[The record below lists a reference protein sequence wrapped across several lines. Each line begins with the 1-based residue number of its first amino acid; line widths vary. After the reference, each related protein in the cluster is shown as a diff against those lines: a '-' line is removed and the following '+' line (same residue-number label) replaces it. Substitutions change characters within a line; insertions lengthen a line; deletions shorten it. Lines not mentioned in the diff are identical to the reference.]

1 MTTVIAGQA
10 LPLLSQWLDFEGGT
24 LTDLDAT
31 PTISVTNIGTGTT
44 ALAATTTG
52 VTHPGI
58 GSYGYTWTPSAALAA
73 GAYLVEWAG
82 LSDAAPVT
90 ATETVTV
97 IAPATAAATNT
108 SPAGV
113 WYATRE
119 DVKGA
124 LDFKETARVNRQVD
138 RAIEAASR
146 DVEKLCHRTFYPVA
160 ATRYFNWPNAQTA
173 RPWRLWLDQNE
184 LISLTTLTAGGDTIA
199 DTDFFLEPNQY
210 GPPYNR
216 IEIDLDSN
224 AAFSSGDTH
233 QRSIAITGL
242 YGYRDDETTVGTL
255 AEALDA
261 SETTVGVDGD
271 TSAEVGVGSV
281 LRVDSE
287 RMIVTARAMLDTGQN
302 LGGAGLTIQNS
313 AVTVTVADASG
324 FAVDEVILIDAERMR
339 IEDIAGNNLIVKRAW
354 DGSTIA
360 AHTAG
365 ADIYAPR
372 TLSVRRA
379 ALGTTAAT
387 HASGTSIQRWNPPGD
402 VRTLVIGQA
411 ISTLTN
417 EQAGYSRVKR
427 SGESTGE
434 RARDTSALASL
445 RQATYDAVG
454 RKARIRGV

>member
-1 MTTVIAGQA
+1 MTTVTAGQA
-10 LPLLSQWLDFEGGT
+10 LPLLAQFFDFDGGT

-31 PTISVTNIGTGTT
+31 PTISITNIGTGAT
-44 ALAATTTG
+44 ALTATTTS
-52 VTHPGI
+52 VTHPGT
-58 GSYGYTWTPSAALAA
+58 GSYGYTWTPAAVLAA
-73 GAYLVEWAG
+73 GAYLVQWSG
-82 LSDAAPVT
+82 LSDGDAVT

-97 IAPATAAATNT
+97 VAPATAVATNT
-108 SPAGV
+108 STAGI

-119 DVKGA
+119 EVKGA

-146 DVEKLCHRTFYPVA
+146 DVEKLCHRRFFPVA
-160 ATRYFNWPNAQTA
+160 ATRYFDWPTQTA
-173 RPWRLWLDQNE
+173 RPWRLWLDDNE
-184 LISLTTLTAGGDTIA
+184 LISVTTITSGGETISS
-199 DTDFFLEPNQY
+199 DDFFLEPNRS

-216 IEIDLDSN
+216 IEIDLSSS
-224 AAFSSGDTH
+224 AAFGGGDTH
-233 QRSIAITGL
+233 QREIAITGL
-242 YGYRDDETTVGTL
+242 YGYRDDETTVGLL

-261 SETTVGVDGD
+261 SETAVDVDGD

-302 LGGAGLTIQNS
+302 LGGAGLTIQNN

-339 IEDIAGNNLIVKRAW
+339 IDDIAGNNLIVKRAW

-360 AHTAG
+360 AHTTG
-365 ADIYAPR
+365 ANIYAPR
-372 TLSVRRA
+372 TLTVRRA

-402 VRTLVIGQA
+402 VRTFVIGQA

-417 EQAGYSRVKR
+417 EHAGYARVRR
-427 SGESTGE
+427 SGESTSE
-434 RARDTSALASL
+434 RTRDTSALASL